1 MASFQDSVVA
11 KFESSKVPEFKTTK
25 VLGFQVSRVQGS
37 KHQGR
42 SQTCKGLVFVHQQ
55 RNDKRNAKQTQN
67 TIELLQF
74 VKNRVGSV

>member
-55 RNDKRNAKQTQN
+55 RNDQRNAKQTQN
-67 TIELLQF
+67 TIELLEF
-74 VKNRVGSV
+74 AKNRVGSV